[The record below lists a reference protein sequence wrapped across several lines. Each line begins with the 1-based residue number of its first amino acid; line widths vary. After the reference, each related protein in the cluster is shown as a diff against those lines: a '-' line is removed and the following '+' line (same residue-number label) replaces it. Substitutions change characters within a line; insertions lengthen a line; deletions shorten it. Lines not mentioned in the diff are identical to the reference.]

1 MNGGADM
8 DAAVTPEQE
17 LQARAGACL
26 SLYDIDV
33 RVDPEGSIGFE
44 YEGAL
49 CSLRAVNLAPGLDV
63 VSLTCV
69 LAWDRPLKPQLH
81 KRVAERN
88 NALQFGSLTVIGHG
102 KLADVILR
110 YTFPAAGL
118 ADQALATML
127 LLVLSGAGR
136 ARTGLLAPS

>member
-1 MNGGADM
+1 MSGGADM
-8 DAAVTPEQE
+8 DAAVTPDRE

-26 SLYDIDV
+26 SSYGIDV
-33 RVDPEGSIGFE
+33 RVDAEGSLGFE

-49 CSLRAVNLAPGLDV
+49 SSLRAVNLAPGLDV
-63 VSLTCV
+63 LSLTCV
-69 LAWDRPLKPQLH
+69 LAWDRQLKPQLH

-118 ADQALATML
+118 DDKALTTML
-127 LLVLSGAGR
+127 LLVLSNASR
-136 ARTGLLAPS
+136 ARQGLLP

>member
-1 MNGGADM
+1 MTELT
-8 DAAVTPEQE
+8 AAQE
-17 LQARAGACL
+17 LQVRAGACL
-26 SLYDIDV
+26 AHYDIDV
-33 RVDPEGSIGFE
+33 RIEDGGFGFE

-49 CSLRAVNLAPGLDV
+49 CSLRGVNLSPGLDV
-63 VSLTCV
+63 LTLTCV

-81 KRVAERN
+81 KRVADRN
-88 NALQFGSLTVIGHG
+88 SALQFGSITIFGHE

-118 ADQALATML
+118 DDEALTTML

-136 ARTGLLAPS
+136 ARQGLVP